1 MSKISKVIARQIFDS
16 RGNPTVE
23 VDILTDKGVLGRA
36 AVPSG
41 ASTGEHEAV
50 ELRDG
55 GRNYMGK
62 GVLKAVSNVNNI
74 ISKKIIGLSVF
85 DQESIDNLMI
95 KIDGTPNKANLGAN
109 AILGVSL
116 ALAKA
121 ASNAKV
127 FLYTLISQIIQA
139 LHFQFL

>member
-1 MSKISKVIARQIFDS
+1 MCKISKVIARQIFDS

-23 VDILTDKGVLGRA
+23 VDVLTDKGVLGRA

-62 GVLKAVSNVNNI
+62 GVLK
-74 ISKKIIGLSVF
+74 
-85 DQESIDNLMI
+85 
-95 KIDGTPNKANLGAN
+95 
-109 AILGVSL
+109 
-116 ALAKA
+116 
-121 ASNAKV
+121 
-127 FLYTLISQIIQA
+127 
-139 LHFQFL
+139 QFLTSIILFQKKLLDFLFLIRNLLII